1 MSSPQEIFE
10 GEAPEQQHH
19 KLGRMNQICTH
30 CGAKFWIDERNHNS
44 SQTFPSFT
52 MCCAGGKVSLPPLL
66 EPPSYLLDLYTSS
79 SSKSS
84 SFCKNTR
91 AYIKF

>member
-1 MSSPQEIFE
+1 MKRGKKDQTYINIE
-10 GEAPEQQHH
+10 HH
-19 KLGRMNQICTH
+19 KLGRMNQICTQ
-30 CGAKFWIDERNHNS
+30 FWIDERNHNS

-66 EPPSYLLDLYTSS
+66 EPPSYLLDFYTTS

-84 SFCKNTR
+84 SFRKNIR

>member
-10 GEAPEQQHH
+10 GEAPEQH
-19 KLGRMNQICTH
+19 
-30 CGAKFWIDERNHNS
+30 ERNHNS
-44 SQTFPSFT
+44 SQTFPSFA

-79 SSKSS
+79 SFESS
-84 SFCKNTR
+84 SFRKNIR